1 MGEVKMRSLRVVMDT
16 NGLVSALLFGGTP
29 GKLIPLWQ
37 EGRIK
42 PYTSQEI
49 LDEVL
54 RVLAYPRFS
63 LSEQE
68 IDYLLYQEILP
79 FFYSVQE
86 QPGPVIVKE
95 DPSDD
100 HFIRCAMVAQAR
112 IIISGDQHLLSL
124 KNYEH
129 INIVSPADFLRSKRW
144 A

>member
-1 MGEVKMRSLRVVMDT
+1 MRSLRVVMDT
-16 NGLVSALLFGGTP
+16 NVLVSALLFGGTP

-49 LDEVL
+49 LDEML
-54 RVLAYPRFS
+54 RVLAYPRFN

-100 HFIRCAMVAQAR
+100 HSIRCAMVAQAR